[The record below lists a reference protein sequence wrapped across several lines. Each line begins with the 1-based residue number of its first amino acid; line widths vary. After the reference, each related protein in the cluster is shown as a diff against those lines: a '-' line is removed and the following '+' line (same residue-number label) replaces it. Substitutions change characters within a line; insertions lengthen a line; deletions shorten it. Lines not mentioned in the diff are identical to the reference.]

1 MLLFYRYLVR
11 PLLDFLLRAMAVRSR
26 KARLTWRGRKE
37 WRTQL
42 RHVPQT
48 ASHRVHFHAASV
60 GEFEQA
66 KPIIEA
72 IRATFPGSV
81 ITASFFSS
89 SGMWQQG
96 NYDGVDAACHLPPD
110 RPKEI
115 NEFLDHL
122 RPQLIIIIRYDLW
135 PQLLAQANRRK
146 IPVVLACGVLHGGS
160 ARLFPVV
167 RRFFRWLYGQ
177 LTLACVVGP
186 EDERAFRQ
194 LAPTLAVRVAGDTRY
209 DRVVARTQQPSA
221 TPVLAAHLP
230 GSVTLIAGSTWP
242 DDERLLAE
250 ATAAEASRLQ
260 PILVPHEPTPQHLDP
275 LRKQF
280 PNAVLL
286 SELEKIEI
294 GGSEFEESESGKSE
308 PEGAATGK
316 ERGVIVDRTGM
327 LSGLYRQGEIAYVG
341 GGFGAGVHSVLE
353 PAAYGIPVICG
364 PGIHR
369 SRDAVAMEKA
379 GALIVVA
386 DAASLR
392 QTLLR
397 LLDNPEERNRLGTAA
412 RQFVEERAN
421 ATERIISTLL
431 EKGLLA

>member
-1 MLLFYRYLVR
+1 MGLM
-11 PLLDFLLRAMAVRSR
+11 P
-26 KARLTWRGRKE
+26 
-37 WRTQL
+37 
-42 RHVPQT
+42 P
-48 ASHRVHFHAASV
+48 
-60 GEFEQA
+60 
-66 KPIIEA
+66 
-72 IRATFPGSV
+72 ATFPP
-81 ITASFFSS
+81 TAPKKSTSFWTTFAPSLSSS
-89 SGMWQQG
+89 SGMTFGPSCWPRPIAG
-96 NYDGVDAACHLPPD
+96 RFRWCLRAACCM
-110 RPKEI
+110 
-115 NEFLDHL
+115 
-122 RPQLIIIIRYDLW
+122 
-135 PQLLAQANRRK
+135 A
-146 IPVVLACGVLHGGS
+146 
-160 ARLFPVV
+160 V
-167 RRFFRWLYGQ
+167 RRGCFRWFGAFFRWLYGQ